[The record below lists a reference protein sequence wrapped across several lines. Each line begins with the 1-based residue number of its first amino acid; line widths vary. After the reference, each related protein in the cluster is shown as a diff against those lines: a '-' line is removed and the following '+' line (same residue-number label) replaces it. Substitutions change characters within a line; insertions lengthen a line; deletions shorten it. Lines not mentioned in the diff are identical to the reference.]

1 MESKTKSVFNIEN
14 TLQIEEKLWSVL
26 ESLRHSEHKNMDIV
40 EKVISNTDI
49 IFAQLGDMDFQMPQ
63 FQDLSKFA
71 ENWWE
76 TTHEDNLNSIDE
88 VYKKGKAKS

>member
-1 MESKTKSVFNIEN
+1 
-14 TLQIEEKLWSVL
+14 
-26 ESLRHSEHKNMDIV
+26 
-40 EKVISNTDI
+40 
-49 IFAQLGDMDFQMPQ
+49 MPQ

-88 VYKKGKAKS
+88 VYKKGKAES